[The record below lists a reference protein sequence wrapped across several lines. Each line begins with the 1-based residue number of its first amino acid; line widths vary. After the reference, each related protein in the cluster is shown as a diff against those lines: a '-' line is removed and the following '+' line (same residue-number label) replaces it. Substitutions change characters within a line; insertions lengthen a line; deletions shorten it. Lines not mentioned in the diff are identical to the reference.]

1 MDWRQKNRKD
11 RLKTNIDQRQK
22 RNCRQMRT
30 CDQNLMERSV
40 VRCEKRREKKK
51 IPNSLL
57 QDILCAFDSL
67 PVSNPATFKKEEVYE
82 FFYIP

>member
-1 MDWRQKNRKD
+1 
-11 RLKTNIDQRQK
+11 
-22 RNCRQMRT
+22 MRT

-51 IPNSLL
+51 ILDSLL

-67 PVSNPATFKKEEVYE
+67 SVSNTAMFKKEVYE